1 MKQIGIG
8 FLLGFLCQFLVAA
21 YANTQTDREIQA
33 MRQELE
39 ESNRYLSQITRSLDR
54 IDDPFSSSYLKIKT
68 D

>member
-8 FLLGFLCQFLVAA
+8 FMLGIVCQFLVAA
-21 YANTQTDREIQA
+21 YSNTQTDREIQA

-54 IDDPFSSSYLKIKT
+54 IDDPFSSSYLKIKM